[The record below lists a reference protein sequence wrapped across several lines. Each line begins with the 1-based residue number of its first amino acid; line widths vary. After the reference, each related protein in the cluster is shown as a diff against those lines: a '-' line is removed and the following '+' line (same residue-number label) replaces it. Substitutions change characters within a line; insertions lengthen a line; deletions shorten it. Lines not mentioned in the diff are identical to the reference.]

1 MQSNIRRTQ
10 YAWET
15 PTPQDPYLHLRIRR
29 STLYAFLGSLMV
41 HGLVLFAI
49 PQQRVG
55 TSEPPAKT
63 GDSLVVNLRQRMP
76 AQASTVNIPETL
88 PPPPVAH
95 RQKISAAPMIALNKA
110 RGRDLARPLIP
121 VIPQASPPVAAEPLE
136 DMQAYVNA
144 ARARRRNA
152 EGLSGRDNAEAAAQ
166 EHSPS
171 EDEIR
176 MARVKRNLNP
186 GTNGIFQILN
196 MDSGRAAFT
205 FRAWTIDASN
215 ARREYI
221 QVEIGANSDIEI
233 AIVRRMIEL
242 IRKYQKGDFN
252 WESERL
258 NRIVTLSAR
267 AEDNGALEEFLLKE
281 FFVERS
287 RMTRVR

>member
-1 MQSNIRRTQ
+1 MQSDIYRIQ
-10 YAWET
+10 YSWET
-15 PTPQDPYLHLRIRR
+15 PTPQDLYLHLRIRR

-41 HGLVLFAI
+41 HGLVLFAV

-55 TSEPPAKT
+55 TSEPPSTT
-63 GDSLVVNLRQRMP
+63 GDSLVVNLRPRMP
-76 AQASTVNIPETL
+76 AQASTVVVPETL
-88 PPPPVAH
+88 SLPPVA
-95 RQKISAAPMIALNKA
+95 RRRKASAAPMIALT
-110 RGRDLARPLIP
+110 RPLVP
-121 VIPQASPPVAAEPLE
+121 VVPQASPPAAAEPLE

-152 EGLSGRDNAEAAAQ
+152 EGHSGRETAEAAAQ
-166 EHSPS
+166 EHAPS

-186 GTNGIFQILN
+186 GTNGIFQILS

-205 FRAWTIDASN
+205 FRAWTIDSSN

-221 QVEIGANSDIEI
+221 QVEIGTNSDIEI

-287 RMTRVR
+287 RITRVR